1 MSYDPCPHGHEPSVC
16 EQCPR
21 ADGRVALDRATAQRL
36 AASATTARERAL
48 LAVNNQCLL
57 GYEPPSAE
65 EVLDAIEA
73 AGLRVVDA
81 KEHEAEREEIAILRA
96 RLRAIADYTTDGV
109 VESMAREVHPRT
121 GRPIVDAL
129 DNEGA

>member
-36 AASATTARERAL
+36 AASAKTARERAL

-73 AGLRVVDA
+73 AGLVVVD
-81 KEHEAEREEIAILRA
+81 
-96 RLRAIADYTTDGV
+96 
-109 VESMAREVHPRT
+109 VESLDWILDRCEPRWHARPADDEHP
-121 GRPIVDAL
+121 GDPAGACCMVCDASVEGDDDMPIPH
-129 DNEGA
+129 